1 MIGLMRIAPFA
12 LALVAVL
19 AASPPAPAFSGD
31 EQEQARQAVES
42 GEARSLKDILR
53 QLKVDGRVL
62 DASLDQAGGRWVYRI
77 KVLGSDGRVRVLGV
91 DALSGKVLQVLEGG
105 G

>member
-62 DASLDQAGGRWVYRI
+62 DASLDQAGGRWVSRI
-77 KVLGSDGRVRVLGV
+77 KGRGAAGRGRVRGV
-91 DALSGKVLQVLEGG
+91 DALSGKARPVWAGG